1 MSMINLL
8 NEQSDPDSVKND
20 SGPIEL
26 TKINL
31 APIHKKSLYFW
42 PVGAF
47 ANDDMK

>member
-1 MSMINLL
+1 MSMINLH
-8 NEQSDPDSVKND
+8 NEQLDPDSEKND

-31 APIHKKSLYFW
+31 APTHKKVLYFW

-47 ANDDMK
+47 AMMI